1 MENLIRKRC
10 KVKWAIKALRKG
22 CEWITLL
29 ETSRQPTPNLL
40 NLSTLQRIG
49 GFNSTLTNEALDE
62 GTCQKP
68 EQRQSRTH
76 GVYSH
81 GATENLREARCSLR
95 SYFAHILHTA
105 RISNV
110 NSLIWVD
117 GTRKMVNFRLSKKG
131 DLFVSSQTLNKE
143 ENILCLREESN
154 VTDKLE
160 YLNKKWDLYSIE
172 ILAIFVINKNFST
185 FFRFFAF
192 LQYLGTLR
200 IFLLSKLF
208 AWENILTVF
217 ARYPKLPNH
226 ATIHTSVLFRSI
238 FGKNY
243 ANLHFQLQISLHKI
257 LTQKLKNK
265 ITYPSRISSVQGF
278 GSSGFFSLDDP
289 IVFAGYPKMFI
300 IISNIV

>member
-1 MENLIRKRC
+1 MSPWGIERYGQTWVFKQKVRSVLHWNL
-10 KVKWAIKALRKG
+10 G
-22 CEWITLL
+22 
-29 ETSRQPTPNLL
+29 
-40 NLSTLQRIG
+40 
-49 GFNSTLTNEALDE
+49 
-62 GTCQKP
+62 
-68 EQRQSRTH
+68 
-76 GVYSH
+76 
-81 GATENLREARCSLR
+81 
-95 SYFAHILHTA
+95 
-105 RISNV
+105 
-110 NSLIWVD
+110 
-117 GTRKMVNFRLSKKG
+117 NF
-131 DLFVSSQTLNKE
+131 F
-143 ENILCLREESN
+143 IH
-154 VTDKLE
+154 
-160 YLNKKWDLYSIE
+160 
-172 ILAIFVINKNFST
+172 KNFSK

-278 GSSGFFSLDDP
+278 GSSGFFSLDEPRNDP
-289 IVFAGYPKMFI
+289 IVFAAYPKMFM

>member
-172 ILAIFVINKNFST
+172 ILAIFSFIKTSQNS
-185 FFRFFAF
+185 FAF
-192 LQYLGTLR
+192 LPSCNTLEHWGFFCYR
-200 IFLLSKLF
+200 NFLPGKISSLWLSDIRNFQIMPQCTLLSYFEAFLVKLCKS
-208 AWENILTVF
+208 T
-217 ARYPKLPNH
+217 
-226 ATIHTSVLFRSI
+226 
-238 FGKNY
+238 
-243 ANLHFQLQISLHKI
+243 
-257 LTQKLKNK
+257 
-265 ITYPSRISSVQGF
+265 
-278 GSSGFFSLDDP
+278 FST
-289 IVFAGYPKMFI
+289 
-300 IISNIV
+300 SNITT

>member
-110 NSLIWVD
+110 NSLIWVN

-208 AWENILTVF
+208 AWENILTVIV
-217 ARYPKLPNH
+217 RYPKLPNH

-238 FGKNY
+238 FGKIM
-243 ANLHFQLQISLHKI
+243 QIYIFNFKYHYIKFW
-257 LTQKLKNK
+257 LKN
-265 ITYPSRISSVQGF
+265 SRTRLLTLRESVAFRVSVLQV
-278 GSSGFFSLDDP
+278 FSHWTNREMTQLFSP
-289 IVFAGYPKMFI
+289 VIPKCLW
-300 IISNIV
+300 